1 MGHRNKS
8 SPITDPE
15 LVNAIRSGRSD
26 GPRILWM
33 RYAPIVSWVLRRT
46 LGPDPSLEDLS
57 QEVFICVLR
66 KLPELRAPQALKAF
80 IVSTTVLTA
89 RWELRRRR
97 TRQAI
102 AMMDNRASIAPDTM
116 ARDADAREALRR
128 LEALLARL
136 NARDRHAFVLR
147 FIEAKELIAVA
158 AALRLS
164 LATTKRCIAR
174 SWARVAV
181 LAQRDPLLVEYV
193 G

>member
-1 MGHRNKS
+1 
-8 SPITDPE
+8 
-15 LVNAIRSGRSD
+15 
-26 GPRILWM
+26 M